1 MENLKK
7 AFWKLQYE
15 KNIQIFDDGGWHFNN
30 LYDAET
36 ISTKLRNIQ
45 NVDKGL
51 KNVNTEIDIIKNK
64 MSNLEDVFNRNHK
77 YEKITIDEKYPK
89 YIRNNLGIFKDFI
102 LK

>member
-1 MENLKK
+1 MLFLPNILLV
-7 AFWKLQYE
+7 WKYCPLTIQYE

-51 KNVNTEIDIIKNK
+51 KNVYTEIDMIKNK
-64 MSNLEDVFNRNHK
+64 MLNLEDVFHRNHK
-77 YEKITIDEKYPK
+77 YEKI
-89 YIRNNLGIFKDFI
+89 RHFF
-102 LK
+102 

>member
-36 ISTKLRNIQ
+36 ISTKLRNI
-45 NVDKGL
+45 
-51 KNVNTEIDIIKNK
+51 KNGK
-64 MSNLEDVFNRNHK
+64 R
-77 YEKITIDEKYPK
+77 Y
-89 YIRNNLGIFKDFI
+89 
-102 LK
+102 